1 MLFWKCIFWTS
12 SEMVHRCPPTPNH
25 SLETPDFK
33 VTVHTNTILFSW
45 RRSRHKRRQRY
56 NHCCLGD
63 GIQSIFA
70 ALQIYHQDDLKKRMS
85 RRTDA
90 WQNGGFRKMDDL
102 PFLTATNR
110 LPSEMDFLPTTF
122 SSSDPCCI
130 QVRPP
135 NISDDLRLLFC
146 LILLLCY
153 ILKWLCLSPHTDV
166 RAAFWKPCYSVI

>member
-1 MLFWKCIFWTS
+1 
-12 SEMVHRCPPTPNH
+12 MVHRCPPTPNH

-102 PFLTATNR
+102 PFLTAPNR
-110 LPSEMDFLPTTF
+110 LPSEMDFLPKTFLHLILAAFKCVPQTSATTF
-122 SSSDPCCI
+122 AFSSAWSFFY
-130 QVRPP
+130 VTYWSGFASPP
-135 NISDDLRLLFC
+135 
-146 LILLLCY
+146 ILMFVQPFGNLVTV
-153 ILKWLCLSPHTDV
+153 S
-166 RAAFWKPCYSVI
+166 YSTY